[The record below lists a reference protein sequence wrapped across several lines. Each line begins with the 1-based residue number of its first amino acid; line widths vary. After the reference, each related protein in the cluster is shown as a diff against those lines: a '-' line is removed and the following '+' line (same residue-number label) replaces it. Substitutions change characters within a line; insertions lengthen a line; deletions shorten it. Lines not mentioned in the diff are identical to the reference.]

1 MQIFK
6 TRLGMNVVLGVF
18 LMSTLLMVAGGIAQE
33 PPDVAKILF
42 ESDRKVKK
50 NKDIYI
56 MNADGTDVERIT
68 DHAKADISPTWS
80 PDGTRFAMAAV
91 RDDSWE
97 HIRVLSAL
105 DR

>member
-1 MQIFK
+1 MQIYKICLCMILVFGVC
-6 TRLGMNVVLGVF
+6 LANILLGVRN
-18 LMSTLLMVAGGIAQE
+18 GNAQD

-80 PDGTRFAMAAV
+80 PDGHPVRHGSGAGRFVGAYPRSERA
-91 RDDSWE
+91 
-97 HIRVLSAL
+97 
-105 DR
+105 